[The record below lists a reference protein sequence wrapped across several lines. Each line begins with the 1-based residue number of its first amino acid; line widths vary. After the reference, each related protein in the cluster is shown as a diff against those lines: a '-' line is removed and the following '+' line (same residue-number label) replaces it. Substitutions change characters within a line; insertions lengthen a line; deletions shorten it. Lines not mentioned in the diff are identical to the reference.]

1 MEVRKGMKTYYVREF
16 ASLAGVTVRT
26 LHYYDQTGLLK
37 PARRVGGTHR
47 LYQQRDLLRLQQI
60 LTLKELGFT
69 LEEIRDL
76 LERRGYNV
84 QESLEIQKA
93 AIDRRI
99 EQLQRVSSALQ
110 VIMQAGGDYDWD
122 TVIAAIRGL
131 TASEESKA
139 WLMGHYSDD
148 QRELLQSR
156 AATMTPDAIMHGVQM
171 WADLGR
177 DFQSLRHLSPD
188 HPDVQRL
195 AARMAALVEE
205 FTQGDP
211 AVLASL
217 TSVYS
222 DPDQMPMEYR
232 PTDPDLFTFIN
243 EARRIYEE
251 RKST

>member
-1 MEVRKGMKTYYVREF
+1 MKTYYVREF
-16 ASLAGVTVRT
+16 ANLAGITVRT
-26 LHYYDQTGLLK
+26 LHYYDQTNLLK

-76 LERRGYNV
+76 LDRHGYNV
-84 QESLEIQKA
+84 QELLQIQKV
-93 AIDRRI
+93 AIDRRV
-99 EQLQRVSSALQ
+99 EQLQRVSGALE
-110 VIMQAGGDYDWD
+110 VIMQAQGDYDWD

-139 WLMGHYSDD
+139 WIARHYGDD

-156 AATMTPDAIMHGVQM
+156 AASMTPDDMMRGIQW

-177 DFQSLRHLSPD
+177 DFQAVRHLPPE

-211 AVLASL
+211 GILSLAH
-217 TSVYS
+217 
-222 DPDQMPMEYR
+222 
-232 PTDPDLFTFIN
+232 
-243 EARRIYEE
+243 IYLH
-251 RKST
+251 

>member
-1 MEVRKGMKTYYVREF
+1 MKTYYVREF

-37 PARRVGGTHR
+37 PTRKAESKHR
-47 LYQQRDLLRLQQI
+47 LYRQRDLLRLQQI

-76 LERRGYNV
+76 LERRGDDV
-84 QESLEIQKA
+84 QESLQIQKV

-99 EQLQRVSSALQ
+99 QQLQRVSSALE

-131 TASEESKA
+131 TASDESKA
-139 WLMGHYSDD
+139 WLAQHYSAD
-148 QRELLQSR
+148 QREILQSR
-156 AATMTPDAIMHGVQM
+156 AASMTPDDIMRGVQA

-177 DFQSLRHLSPD
+177 DFQAVRHLPPD
-188 HPDVQRL
+188 HPDVQGL
-195 AARMAALVEE
+195 VARMASLVEE

-211 AVLASL
+211 GILASL
-217 TSVYS
+217 TSVYRN
-222 DPDQMPMEYR
+222 PDQMPAEYR
-232 PTDPDLFTFIN
+232 PTDPDLFSFMN

-251 RKST
+251 RKHT